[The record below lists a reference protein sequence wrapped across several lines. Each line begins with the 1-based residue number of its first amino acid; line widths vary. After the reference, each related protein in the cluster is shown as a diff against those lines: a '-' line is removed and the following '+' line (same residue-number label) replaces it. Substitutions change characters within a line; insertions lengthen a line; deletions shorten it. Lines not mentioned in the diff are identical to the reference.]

1 MTTFNQVKE
10 LILAQG
16 IVSRVNILPE
26 TDIVLDLNYKPTD
39 VAELFHMIHRLFNV
53 QFNLEEITHY
63 TRLDQITHYIR
74 VNRQLLDFR

>member
-16 IVSRVNILPE
+16 IVARVTILPE

-39 VAELFHMIHRLFNV
+39 VAELFHMIQRIFKINL
-53 QFNLEEITHY
+53 NLEEITNY
-63 TRLDQITHYIR
+63 TRLDQITQYIQ
-74 VNRQLLDFR
+74 VNRQLLDPR